1 MQLSYAD
8 VQKVKEIAHNF
19 KIVNGTITHVI
30 LVESGRINTTYKIV
44 VPHGNDTVSYM
55 LQRLNT
61 NVFKDADYV
70 MSNALRVTKH
80 LRSKGMESLEFVM
93 TKDGKALYED
103 GNDVYRMTKF
113 IHAEVFQSV
122 SRPEDMKMLGEAIGQ
137 FALGLRDFDASELYE
152 TIPKFHNTQDR
163 FENCILSAL
172 NNARTTNAE
181 RLQKSAEELDYVLK
195 NRGIVSVIVN
205 ALASRKIRTSVT
217 HNDPKLNNVLFD
229 RKTNKPRCMIDLDTV
244 MPGSILYDLADA
256 IRYSANTASEEE
268 TDISKVS
275 LDLELLKAFFE
286 GFSEVMQNEFVLEFL
301 SDNEKMLLPY
311 AIKLMPLELGM
322 RFLTDYYDGDVYFK
336 VSRPDHNLDR
346 ARVQF
351 ALAKD
356 IDKKM
361 CEIEELVNKML

>member
-8 VQKVKEIAHNF
+8 VQKVKEIARNF

-44 VPHGNDTVSYM
+44 VSHGNDTVSYM

-61 NVFKDADYV
+61 NVFKNADHV
-70 MSNALRVTKH
+70 MTNALKITKH
-80 LRSKGMESLEFVM
+80 LRKEGMESLEFVM
-93 TKDGKALYED
+93 TKGGKALYEEGD
-103 GNDVYRMTKF
+103 DVYRMTKF

-122 SRPEDMKMLGEAIGQ
+122 SRPEDMKMLGEAIGL
-137 FALGLRDFDASELYE
+137 FALGLGGFDANTLYE
-152 TIPKFHNTQDR
+152 TIPNFHNTQDR
-163 FENCILSAL
+163 FENCVLSAL
-172 NNARTTNAE
+172 NNARTTNGE

-195 NRGIVSVIVN
+195 NKECVSVIVD
-205 ALASRKIRTSVT
+205 ALARGKIRTLVT

-229 RKTNKPRCMIDLDTV
+229 RKTNLPRCMIDLDTV

-268 TDISKVS
+268 TDLSKVS
-275 LDLELLKAFFE
+275 LDLGLLKAFFE
-286 GFSEVMQNEFVLEFL
+286 GFNEVALNFL
-301 SDNEKMLLPY
+301 SESEKKMLPI

-322 RFLTDYYDGDVYFK
+322 RFLADYYDGDVYFR

-356 IDKKM
+356 IEKKM
-361 CEIEELVNKML
+361 PEIEKLVAKML